1 MCNALKC
8 YTSLFAETGRQF
20 PKRQQQTLVV
30 QAKFDGEQLE
40 TDPVEHKEQP
50 QFCTELAWELD
61 RRTLHQHRL
70 VLYVSFIF
78 FCLVISYFLF
88 TYVICLMYC
97 LISCFTDSKGH
108 PSSYSAMQLIQITLQ
123 ENVLDIL

>member
-1 MCNALKC
+1 MDKIIGTSSYYAPCL
-8 YTSLFAETGRQF
+8 YTWFVNETQEFNYKRCFPVIFSIYYIISNDEELYSPFTETGRQF

-30 QAKFDGEQLE
+30 QARFDGEQLE

-70 VLYVSFIF
+70 VLHVFAF
-78 FCLVISYFLF
+78 KFV
-88 TYVICLMYC
+88 
-97 LISCFTDSKGH
+97 
-108 PSSYSAMQLIQITLQ
+108 
-123 ENVLDIL
+123 

>member
-1 MCNALKC
+1 MMITYHNDEAL
-8 YTSLFAETGRQF
+8 YTPFTETGRQF

-70 VLYVSFIF
+70 VL
-78 FCLVISYFLF
+78 CLRFKIV
-88 TYVICLMYC
+88 
-97 LISCFTDSKGH
+97 
-108 PSSYSAMQLIQITLQ
+108 
-123 ENVLDIL
+123 